1 MERITRLELATST
14 LARWRSTRWAT
25 AAYQRNRSNSCS
37 SERWCLRSE
46 SNQWHGDFQSPA
58 LPTELQRRTGRW
70 LLYLKFRFCKGVN
83 SIFFKKIKTFLIL
96 VALSHKIRTTFLNR
110 KESKRMCKEHLTR
123 LTTYGLIIEKEHRRF
138 CSLLLRILIY
148 KQKEQRRFDLKQDG
162 SVF

>member
-1 MERITRLELATST
+1 MERPTRLELATST

-25 AAYQRNRSNSCS
+25 AAYWETRMGFLC
-37 SERWCLRSE
+37 WCLRSE

-83 SIFFKKIKTFLIL
+83 SNFFKKIKTFLIL

-110 KESKRMCKEHLTR
+110 KEIKRMRKEHLTR

-162 SVF
+162 FVF